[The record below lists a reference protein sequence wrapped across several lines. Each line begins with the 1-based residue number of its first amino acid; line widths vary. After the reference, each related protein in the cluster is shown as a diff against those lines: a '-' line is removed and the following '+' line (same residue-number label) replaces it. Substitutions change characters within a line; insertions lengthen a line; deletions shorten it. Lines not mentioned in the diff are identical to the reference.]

1 MLTVHLHKLLF
12 NGFHGIHDEE
22 RILGN
27 EYEVNCD
34 VEFHENVDVIM
45 HIDDTI
51 NYVTIDQIIR
61 RRMAIPTPLLETV
74 IMEIGNEIHTPFPN
88 PEVNQNFHKKITCAY
103 QRHPGISRRH
113 LAKAFLRLLNCF
125 STKLL
130 YILTYW
136 FTLFYK
142 VIEH

>member
-1 MLTVHLHKLLF
+1 M
-12 NGFHGIHDEE
+12 
-22 RILGN
+22 GN

-74 IMEIGNEIHTPFPN
+74 IMEIGNEIHSHFPILKSIKISI
-88 PEVNQNFHKKITCAY
+88 KKLHVPIK
-103 QRHPGISRRH
+103 GIQGSAGVTWQKH
-113 LAKAFLRLLNCF
+113 F
-125 STKLL
+125 
-130 YILTYW
+130 
-136 FTLFYK
+136 
-142 VIEH
+142 